1 MTTQNEDTA
10 TGRNGRRFPSVP
22 TVPDFPGLETEI
34 LERWE
39 RHSIFA
45 RSVSERD
52 GAPEFVFFEGPP
64 TANGRPGIHH
74 VWARAYK
81 DMVCRYRTMRGF
93 QVPRR
98 AGWDTHG
105 LPVEVEV
112 EKRLGFSGKDQIE
125 AYGVGRF
132 IEACRQS
139 VYEYVND
146 WQLLTRRMGYWV
158 DLEQA
163 YWTLN
168 PEYVETVWW
177 HLSQIWAKG
186 ELYEDVKVVPYCP
199 RCGTSLSSH
208 ELGQPDVY
216 RDTEDITA
224 YVRLPVV
231 GPGPVG
237 AEALV
242 VWTTTPWTL
251 VSNTGVAVGA
261 DMDYVVVD
269 GLVMAASRVEAVLG
283 AGALGR
289 VGARMKGSDLVGVR
303 YQRPF
308 DLLPVP
314 EGADGWRVT
323 AGDFVT
329 EGEGSGLV
337 HMAPAFGADD
347 WRLGRAEGLPTL
359 NPVGPEGTFV
369 DAGWLTGR
377 AVREANADIVEHLE
391 AQGLVVR
398 SEPYVHSYPHCW
410 RCGTPLINWG
420 KPSWYVATSKHKD
433 ELLANNETVT
443 WRPETVKHGRF
454 GEWLANNIDWA
465 LSRDRYWG
473 TPLPV
478 WRCESGHAVCVESR
492 ADLSRRAGRD
502 LSDIDPHRPA
512 IDEVVLPCA
521 DCGGDM
527 HRVEAVID
535 AWFDSGSMPA
545 GQWGYPHVP
554 GSAEKFRPVAD
565 YICEAVD
572 QTRGWFYSLLAVNT
586 LVYGHSPFKTVL
598 CVGHLVDADGR
609 KMSKSLGNVFDPW
622 AVIDTRGTD
631 PMRWW
636 MFHQGSPWTATRT
649 SLELIDASTADVLMT
664 LWNTWSFFATYAEL
678 NGFDPA
684 DPSVPA
690 PSDRPVLDRWLRSR
704 LHGTITTATEAM
716 EDYQPLLA
724 ANAVADLIDD
734 LSNWYVRATRRR
746 FWRTD
751 PSLAASD
758 GLAAHAT
765 LHEALEAIAL
775 LLAPFCP
782 FLAERLWTDLT
793 GSDDSDSVHLAR
805 WPEADR
811 GAVDPDLESS
821 MTLTRHLVS
830 IGRSSRAQAGV
841 KVRQPLRR
849 ALVALPPD
857 SPALLSELMA
867 EELNVDEVVISDRIS
882 ELLAF
887 ELVPNFRRL
896 GPRLGESVKHVRP
909 ALTTVDQ
916 AAAVEALEDGG
927 SVTLDV
933 DGTLIELDSE
943 DIEVRVRAREGFAVS
958 REGTAAVAL
967 DLTIDE
973 SLSRRGL
980 MRDVVR
986 QVQSLRR
993 DRGLAMSDRIVL
1005 HLAGLDELQDQS
1017 ALISREVLA
1026 ERIVFGGEGEGE
1038 SVPVETDDGR
1048 AAAMWLSRSTPGS

>member
-1 MTTQNEDTA
+1 MTTTNPDAGQERT
-10 TGRNGRRFPSVP
+10 RRRFPSVAP
-22 TVPDFPGLETEI
+22 VPDFPGLENDI

-39 RHSIFA
+39 RHSVFE
-45 RSVSERD
+45 RSVSERED
-52 GAPEFVFFEGPP
+52 GPEFVFFEGPP

-81 DMVCRYRTMRGF
+81 DMVCRYRTMRGYR
-93 QVPRR
+93 VPRR

-125 AYGVGRF
+125 AYGVDRF

-139 VYEYVND
+139 VYEYVSE
-146 WQLLTRRMGYWV
+146 WQLLTRRMAYWV
-158 DLEQA
+158 DMDRA
-163 YWTLN
+163 YWTLS
-168 PEYVETVWW
+168 PEYVESVWW
-177 HLSQIWAKG
+177 HLAQIWAKG

-224 YVRLPVV
+224 YVRLPIEGR
-231 GPGPVG
+231 GPEG

-261 DMDYVVVD
+261 EMTYVVID
-269 GLVMAASRVEAVLG
+269 GLVMAESSAETVLG
-283 AGALGR
+283 PGALGR
-289 VGARMKGSDLVGVR
+289 VTARLSGTDLVGVR
-303 YQRPF
+303 YRRPF

-314 EGADGWRVT
+314 EGADGWRV
-323 AGDFVT
+323 AAADFVT

-359 NPVGPEGTFV
+359 NPVGPDGTFV

-391 AQGLVVR
+391 AEGLLLR
-398 SEPYVHSYPHCW
+398 SELYVHSYPHCW

-420 KPSWYVATSKHKD
+420 KPSWYIATSRHKD

-454 GEWLANNIDWA
+454 GEWLANNVDWA

-478 WRCESGHAVCVESR
+478 WRCESGHAVCAESR

-502 LSDIDPHRPA
+502 LSDLDPHRPA
-512 IDEVVLPCA
+512 IDSVVFPCP
-521 DCGGDM
+521 DCGGEM
-527 HRVEAVID
+527 RRVEAVID

-545 GQWGYPHVP
+545 GQWGYPHAP
-554 GSAEKFRPVAD
+554 GSEENFRPVAE

-586 LVYGHSPFKTVL
+586 LVFGHSPYRTVL

-622 AVIDTRGTD
+622 SVIDTRGTD

-664 LWNTWSFFATYAEL
+664 LWNTWSFFATYAQL

-684 DPSVPA
+684 DPEVPA
-690 PSDRPVLDRWLRSR
+690 PAERPVLDRWLRSR
-704 LHGTITTATEAM
+704 LHGTVAAVTAALD
-716 EDYQPLLA
+716 DYQPLTA
-724 ANAVADLIDD
+724 VNAIAELVDD

-751 PSLAASD
+751 PNLAASD

-765 LHEALEAIAL
+765 LYEALHTVAL

-793 GSDDSDSVHLAR
+793 GSEESDSVHLAR
-805 WPEADR
+805 WPEAD
-811 GAVDPDLESS
+811 ATAIDPTLEAS
-821 MTLTRHLVS
+821 MELTRHLVS

-841 KVRQPLRR
+841 KVRQPLRQ

-857 SPALLSELMA
+857 SPALLEQLMA
-867 EELNVDEVVISDRIS
+867 EELNVDEVVRSDRMS

-887 ELVPNFRRL
+887 ELVPNFRLL
-896 GPRLGESVKHVRP
+896 GPRLGEAVKHVRG
-909 ALTTVDQ
+909 ALAQIDP
-916 AAAVEALEDGG
+916 AAAVEALENGG
-927 SVTLDV
+927 AIRLEVGDTPL
-933 DGTLIELDSE
+933 ELSSE
-943 DIEVRVRAREGFAVS
+943 EVEVRVRAREGYAVS

-973 SLSRRGL
+973 SLRRRGL
-980 MRDVVR
+980 LRDVIR

-993 DRGLAMSDRIVL
+993 DRDLAMSDRIELNLV
-1005 HLAGLDELQDQS
+1005 GLDDLEDQS
-1017 ALISREVLA
+1017 GLVAREVLA
-1026 ERIVFGGEGEGE
+1026 ERIVFGQPGSGQA
-1038 SVPVETDDGR
+1038 VPVETDDGR
-1048 AAAMWLSRSTPGS
+1048 EATMWLTRMDAGT